1 MSKTLQGHCTK
12 LNKKKTETPTV
23 GSRGQTTVRYT
34 VQYIHDRLIIVKRR
48 PKRCSLRDM
57 CGILA
62 NLLAGDGEAGVG
74 GGCRDK
80 ATRRCPVCHIVDL
93 HLVAGGQWI
102 ALHRAAL
109 VRQG

>member
-74 GGCRDK
+74 GVWDK
-80 ATRRCPVCHIVDL
+80 DTRHSPICHIVDL
-93 HLVAGGQWI
+93 HLVAGSQWI